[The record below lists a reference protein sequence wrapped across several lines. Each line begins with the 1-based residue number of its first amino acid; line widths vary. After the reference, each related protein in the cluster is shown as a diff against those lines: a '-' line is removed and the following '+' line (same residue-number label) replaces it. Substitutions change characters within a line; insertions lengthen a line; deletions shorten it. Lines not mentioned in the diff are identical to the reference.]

1 MLSFIYHEVTQWYSS
16 QKRGRINA
24 PFFSCICQFANN
36 ELVPY
41 YSLVVTISFF
51 QYYHELMGLNKFGEV
66 LCCC

>member
-1 MLSFIYHEVTQWYSS
+1 MLPSFPV
-16 QKRGRINA
+16 
-24 PFFSCICQFANN
+24 FASLQNN

-51 QYYHELMGLNKFGEV
+51 QYCHELMDLNKFGEV